1 MRLRHI
7 MSTLWTATP
16 LLRDSRCRTRKI
28 IHASYLLLDIPSSM
42 MADKQLNLEF
52 SFVIEVTQI
61 LFLGSNVLL
70 VKFWNNR
77 NPHTA

>member
-1 MRLRHI
+1 
-7 MSTLWTATP
+7 
-16 LLRDSRCRTRKI
+16 
-28 IHASYLLLDIPSSM
+28 M